1 MSDMYKPTYLTF
13 RALLLANTV
22 RHPWKRMERSFRTYV
37 DEETQ
42 SISFFRSHNT
52 DFFHQI
58 ATAMLLVVI
67 WEPGLSLRCLSLS
80 LPLSFSA
87 PPQIQVSICIHDD
100 DDTTLPLPLPI
111 QSRLSCI
118 RYDLTEAINGCHPTG
133 PSIGVA

>member
-1 MSDMYKPTYLTF
+1 
-13 RALLLANTV
+13 
-22 RHPWKRMERSFRTYV
+22 MEENGTELSYV

-58 ATAMLLVVI
+58 ASAMLLVVI
-67 WEPGLSLRCLSLS
+67 WEPGLSLRCLYSLS

>member
-1 MSDMYKPTYLTF
+1 
-13 RALLLANTV
+13 
-22 RHPWKRMERSFRTYV
+22 MERSFRTYV

-80 LPLSFSA
+80 LSLSFFSA
-87 PPQIQVSICIHDD
+87 AP
-100 DDTTLPLPLPI
+100 DTGIYMYT
-111 QSRLSCI
+111 R
-118 RYDLTEAINGCHPTG
+118 R
-133 PSIGVA
+133 